1 MLEDPIVAEIHR
13 TRHEIFA
20 RFGNDMDAYLHY
32 TRLREEE
39 QRKRGREI
47 ITAPL
52 RPRRPIEQRAG

>member
-1 MLEDPIVAEIHR
+1 MTDDSIIDEIHR
-13 TRHEIFA
+13 SRQEIFA
-20 RFGNDMDAYLHY
+20 RFGNDMDAYLRY

-52 RPRRPIEQRAG
+52 RPRRVIEQR